1 MTYEELV
8 ATTRGTI
15 ARDMPE
21 VTRFFDELC
30 DYIASRAGKVSEH
43 VQAAAR
49 LAVVSRYQY
58 VDYAAHVDSAL
69 LRSELDL
76 FSATALELS
85 RIEFHFG
92 KSFLAAYGTMR
103 VALRDV
109 ASSILALAYAL
120 KPIGKPG
127 RRAFSKAFVIV
138 SKQRPGLVAQVLTHV
153 AAKCPGILDEAATII
168 EREARI
174 QNAATLTRWLD
185 QAASLFGSE
194 RVEAA
199 RSTILLTSP
208 ESRNLLGL
216 KYVVLSDV
224 RRMLSIYCTSIAE
237 RGLGVVDCDASSFG
251 IGRPYTDGARMFLP
265 GKIDLFSDR
274 EANRRAYISL
284 GALQA
289 ALFPRGSFGLS
300 FDALPWLNELR
311 DRYGALIPD
320 VMDTVRREY
329 RRRARLV
336 RDLPTGEVEAM
347 FAGERTIRL
356 LETPH
361 EQFFYLFPTPAF
373 VRELFVLAE
382 RTRLKRHLQMRYPGL
397 HVDLAEVDAALE
409 ARLERDVPRLLTGDY
424 GPEATMAAAGTGG
437 PGGGGDRGSV
447 RGAGKATWGEAK
459 RVGAPPWKNTAA
471 TGVMSSSFR
480 GAVLSLVRTGL
491 RDRGG
496 HVDLQA
502 DEFGR
507 RVTVMFA
514 NRVRADGTVADSA
527 RIAFDLYNEFFDAFP
542 LVAYA
547 MNEDTRLL
555 FEPYLE
561 FSYNPEV
568 VRDVEPNLFAVAK
581 PVFERRAEPPRDEV
595 AVDLSS
601 LGKRDGGKRAA
612 KEALLSG
619 SLSVLRYQEYDISS
633 SGYRQAHTTLFETR
647 LPRGN
652 PEELRRAVAQR
663 GTLKT
668 RITKRFQSM
677 VPEEVE
683 VSRKWLDGDEIDLG
697 DATDYAIDLL
707 RGASADEKVYRRKSL
722 NRRDIATYVVIDASS
737 STAERVAGE
746 RIIDIE
752 KVSVALLAGAL
763 DAVGDDFA
771 VASFFSMN
779 RNNVFFQV
787 AKTFVEKWGPD
798 GQGRLSQVEANAGN
812 RDGCAIRH
820 ATRRLAE
827 LPHKTKLLLFL
838 SDGIPADVGYGG
850 TSAADTSTY
859 AIEDT
864 RRSLLEA
871 RRNGI
876 TPYCITVDALGHDYL
891 PYLYGQRHFRVIRDV
906 EMLPEALARL
916 YARITT

>member
-1 MTYEELV
+1 MTYKELV

-15 ARDMPE
+15 VRDMPE
-21 VTRFFDELC
+21 ATRFFDELC
-30 DYIASRAGKVSEH
+30 SYVGSRAGRVSAH
-43 VQAAAR
+43 VQATAR

-58 VDYAAHVDSAL
+58 IDYAAHLDNAL
-69 LRSELDL
+69 LRAELDL
-76 FSATALELS
+76 FSAMALELS

-92 KSFLAAYGTMR
+92 KSFLSSYARLTIP
-103 VALRDV
+103 LREIARPVLD
-109 ASSILALAYAL
+109 LARSL
-120 KPIGKPG
+120 KTVGKPG
-127 RRAFSKAFVIV
+127 RKAFDKAFLVI
-138 SKQRPGLVAQVLTHV
+138 SRQRPGLVAEVLAYI
-153 AAKCPGILDEAATII
+153 AATCPGILDEAATII
-168 EREARI
+168 QREARI
-174 QNAATLTRWLD
+174 QSSATLSRWLD
-185 QAASLFGSE
+185 QALSFFASQ
-194 RVEAA
+194 RIEAA

-237 RGLGVVDCDASSFG
+237 RGLGVVDCAASSFR
-251 IGRPYTDGARMFLP
+251 ITRPYTDGARLFLP
-265 GKIDLFSDR
+265 GKIDLFADR

-289 ALFPRGSFGLS
+289 ALFPRQSFGLDLDS
-300 FDALPWLNELR
+300 LPWLNELR

-320 VMDTVRREY
+320 IMDTVRREY

-336 RDLPTGEVEAM
+336 RDLPTGEVEAV
-347 FAGERTIRL
+347 FEGERTIRL

-361 EQFFYLFPTPAF
+361 EQFFFLFPTPAF

-382 RTRLKRHLQMRYPGL
+382 RTRIKRHLQSRYPGL
-397 HVDLAEVDAALE
+397 REDLAEVDAVLE
-409 ARLERDVPRLLTGDY
+409 TRLEH
-424 GPEATMAAAGTGG
+424 
-437 PGGGGDRGSV
+437 GGG
-447 RGAGKATWGEAK
+447 RGATA
-459 RVGAPPWKNTAA
+459 GA
-471 TGVMSSSFR
+471 MSSSFR
-480 GAVLSLVRTGL
+480 GAVLNLIRTALGEP
-491 RDRGG
+491 GG
-496 HVDLQA
+496 HRDLPG
-502 DEFGR
+502 DEFAK
-507 RVTVMFA
+507 RVTAAFA
-514 NRVRADGTVADSA
+514 NRVTADSGVLDSA
-527 RIAFDLYNEFFDAFP
+527 RTAFDLYNEFFDAFP

-568 VRDVEPNLFAVAK
+568 VRDVEPALFAVAK

-595 AVDLSS
+595 AIDLSS
-601 LGKRDGGKRAA
+601 LGKRDGGKKAV

-619 SLSVLRYQEYDISS
+619 SLSVLRYQEYDVFSQ
-633 SGYRQAHTTLFETR
+633 GYHRGHTTLFETR

-652 PEELRRAVAQR
+652 PEDLRRAVAQR
-663 GTLKT
+663 GTLEA

-683 VSRKWLDGDEIDLG
+683 VSRKWLDGDEIDLA

-707 RGASADEKVYRRKSL
+707 RGASADEKVYRRKTV
-722 NRRDIATYVVIDASS
+722 NRRDVATYVVIDASS

-746 RIIDIE
+746 RVIDVE
-752 KVSVALLAGAL
+752 KVAVALLAGAL
-763 DAVGDDFA
+763 DTVGDDFA

-787 AKTFVEKWGPD
+787 AKSFVEKWGPD
-798 GQGRLSQVEANAGN
+798 TQGRLSQAEANAGN

-850 TSAADTSTY
+850 ASAADTSKY

-871 RRNGI
+871 RRTGI
-876 TPYCITVDALGHDYL
+876 TPFCITVDALGHDYL

-906 EMLPEALARL
+906 EMLPEAMARL